1 MDATTTLTME
11 EPTLLLASTKKARDE
26 EQQSPRGEASTKRDH
41 VADDDAF
48 REVTLFI
55 KTLNILYSRLP
66 RTSKEATAIVSMS
79 DLSFV

>member
-1 MDATTTLTME
+1 MDAAATLTME
-11 EPTLLLASTKKARDE
+11 EPTSLLASTKKARDE
-26 EQQSPRGEASTKRDH
+26 EQQSPRGEASPKQDH

-66 RTSKEATAIVSMS
+66 RTFEEATTIVSMS